1 MLTVENLKLLL
12 CLDDDSKN
20 ALLGLIIEKITT
32 AVLEELQLDCLT
44 KRLETIVLDLC
55 VLQYHKVV
63 TYGNGSAV
71 AGDISVTASDIAAV
85 HKTIF

>member
-12 CLDDDSKN
+12 CLSDESKN
-20 ALLGLIIEKITT
+20 ELLGLIIEKITT
-32 AVLEELQLDCLT
+32 AIQEELQLDCLT
-44 KRLETIVLDLC
+44 KRLETIALDLC

-63 TYGNGSAV
+63 TYGKDSTV